1 MTIKNLASVVGFR
14 YNNARMRL
22 AYSIVPLLGACMLVS
37 CHLFNKKGDNT
48 PEYMRESS
56 ALDGPGAEAARAAL
70 RDKLV
75 KDGSFAVG
83 DTLDVQQGKV
93 YLFNRNP
100 DNDTTARG
108 QMVESATAKIISCE
122 GLYYYVEL
130 EDGDKGYL
138 RESDLVN
145 PVKLVST
152 NDSLMPDGGVTPGPD
167 GWGDGVQ
174 QPDVVELDS
183 NQKLMTNDA
192 GRTVVVV
199 NKKSDRTDEFEARKK
214 AMENG
219 QAAPIPEPSS
229 AELPTPAADVPLPE
243 PAGSAE

>member
-1 MTIKNLASVVGFR
+1 MTAKKLAKENIFN
-14 YNNARMRL
+14 YNNLRMRL
-22 AYSIVPLLGACMLVS
+22 AYSILPLLGSCMLVS
-37 CHLFNKKGDNT
+37 CHLFDRKGDYT
-48 PEYMRESS
+48 PEYMKEAS
-56 ALDGPGAEAARAAL
+56 ALDAPGAEAARAAL
-70 RDKLV
+70 REKLV
-75 KDGSFAVG
+75 KDGAFADG
-83 DTLDVQQGKV
+83 ETLDVQQGKV

-100 DNDTTARG
+100 DNDPDTRG
-108 QMVESATAKIISCE
+108 RMVESATAKILSCE
-122 GLYYYVEL
+122 GLYYFVEL
-130 EDGDKGYL
+130 EDGSKGFL

-152 NDSLMPDGGVTPGPD
+152 TDGLMPDGGVTPGPE

-219 QAAPIPEPSS
+219 QAAPIPAPAS
-229 AELPTPAADVPLPE
+229 AELPTPAAEVPLPE
-243 PAGSAE
+243 PSGSAE